1 MTEAYA
7 LDSGYR
13 VLHHGADFVPPEA
26 GVMRAETLRL
36 GSAGEPVLVHD
47 ADGLR
52 ITAFAVDH
60 DPIAPAVGY
69 RFDWHGR
76 SAVVSGDTAK
86 SASLVAAAHG
96 ADLLVHDALAPQIIS
111 AIGASAA
118 SAGRTRIAKIMRDIP
133 DYHANPVEA
142 AEVANAAGVKLL
154 VLSHLV
160 PPPPNTLAER
170 IFARGVDAARDGDW
184 RLGEDG
190 LLVELPVASA
200 DIRTR
205 TLD

>member
-1 MTEAYA
+1 
-7 LDSGYR
+7 
-13 VLHHGADFVPPEA
+13 
-26 GVMRAETLRL
+26 MRAETLRL

-160 PPPPNTLAER
+160 PPPPNSLAER